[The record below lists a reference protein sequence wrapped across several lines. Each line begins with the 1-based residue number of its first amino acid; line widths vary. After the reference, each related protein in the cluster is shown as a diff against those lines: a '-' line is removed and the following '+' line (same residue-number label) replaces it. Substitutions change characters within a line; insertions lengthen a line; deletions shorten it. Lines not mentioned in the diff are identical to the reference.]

1 MAMTSKRSAGGFT
14 LVEMMIV
21 VLVVALIGAI
31 AVPGLLRSRIN
42 ANESSAVGS
51 LRSIH
56 AGQTAYSST
65 CTEGGYA
72 QTLDDLARL
81 PPGASQPFVVPP
93 LTTNGAISNGY
104 VANVM
109 AANGAVVLTA
119 PADTCNGSAAPA
131 MSSYV
136 AEEHPVTIGWTGV
149 RSFATTDSGTI
160 YFRNDGAAVPPDL
173 GGATILP

>member
-1 MAMTSKRSAGGFT
+1 MALDARRRVGGFT
-14 LVEMMIV
+14 LVEMLIV

-31 AVPGLLRSRIN
+31 AVPCLLRSRIN

-72 QTLDDLARL
+72 QSLDDLAKL

-109 AANGAVVLTA
+109 AANGSVPLTP
-119 PADTCNGSAAPA
+119 PAATCNGSAAPA

-149 RSFATTDSGTI
+149 RSFATTDNGVI
-160 YFRNDGAAVPPDL
+160 YFRNDGVAVAPDL
-173 GGATILP
+173 GGATVMP